1 MWALEGMGGGKARP
15 RRVPR
20 GEIGSPRKETGCR
33 GWRKEDALFYSET
46 FKRKMVQR
54 MLMPGG
60 ASATA
65 LSQEVD
71 IPQSTL
77 SRWLRE
83 RGSMEP
89 DRQQEAQ
96 PGNPEAPMSKRPED
110 WEWEEK
116 VSVVMEARGKKGE
129 ELGAFLRKEGIH
141 EVQLRDW
148 EMTIRGSL
156 NKRGRKP
163 SRNPADVKR
172 VKELERDLRRKEKA
186 LAETA
191 ALLVLKKKWRRS
203 GGPRTTAQSGRT
215 GSNALGDR

>member
-1 MWALEGMGGGKARP
+1 VERPGRIGFPTEIQEARERQPNAGGR
-15 RRVPR
+15 
-20 GEIGSPRKETGCR
+20 
-33 GWRKEDALFYSET
+33 RKEDALFYSEK

-60 ASATA
+60 PSATA
-65 LSQEVD
+65 LSSEVN

-77 SRWLRE
+77 SRWVRE
-83 RGSMEP
+83 WRRMGQ
-89 DRQQEAQ
+89 DRNKEAQ
-96 PGNPEAPMSKRPED
+96 DGNPESVMSKRPED

-116 VSVVMEARGKKGE
+116 VRVVMEARGKKGQ

-148 EMTIRGSL
+148 EMGIRGGL

-172 VKELERDLRRKEKA
+172 VKALERELRRKEKA

-191 ALLVLKKKWRRS
+191 ALLVLKKKVDAIW
-203 GGPRTTAQSGRT
+203 
-215 GSNALGDR
+215 GDVDDGTKGKKEK